1 MNKIER
7 IIIVGLI
14 LASTG
19 VAAFA
24 VLPSDAQQDMD
35 RFFKAK
41 EFVFNSEWSEA
52 RTGLESYLKDFP
64 DGRLR
69 DEAFYWLAQSLDR
82 LARKEKSRESVIH
95 LKKEAVDNLRKLIET
110 YPKSLWRDD
119 ALALRVAIS
128 STLVLLGEDS
138 YKPLVDEAIRA
149 KGTNERDIKL
159 QAFNLLAEL
168 DSATALPI
176 LRRAWTSEP
185 DAEVRFRSL
194 GWLMRFP
201 GPEASEILAKIAR
214 TDKDERIRSRAA
226 SLVELDRQRQ
236 IPVRLRYYVY
246 GSRLLDETLFSKFPE
261 KKILTFSLSRS
272 REGDAQSLLN
282 KAAGILGGKLSKPI
296 GSAKGTLR
304 PAMTVNSAITVNNA
318 LDYELWI
325 SPEALRTSTD
335 RISGEVRFTHKTS
348 GEKHTASFLVDG
360 KEDKLLAMRSGRNV
374 SLLIFQFVERTAS
387 SEEPMALE
395 FFPEEPGEELAGV
408 SNYGRL
414 KANSTIMLD
423 EGVKVQTE
431 RTYYGLNDFEK
442 NLIDLENAKAE
453 IPLLSP
459 GEKESRVNEALK
471 IPSKARGIQ
480 ASFGEPWVL
489 IGDLFYL
496 RDRKKLIG
504 FRSKLI
510 NPSREVVAEGLI
522 ELEAG
527 APAGFKVLNGRAVEK
542 NRVVTT
548 APEERRTRPIY
559 PSIWPGHLGWDVYTT
574 LGRNSTDSKT
584 GTDKHDFG
592 LARAIRSYG
601 GRDWVLI
608 GQIITLRG
616 ERKFI
621 ARQAALILSDGT
633 IVHGDEIHVSADN
646 PENYTLVKK
655 TP

>member
-1 MNKIER
+1 
-7 IIIVGLI
+7 
-14 LASTG
+14 
-19 VAAFA
+19 
-24 VLPSDAQQDMD
+24 
-35 RFFKAK
+35 
-41 EFVFNSEWSEA
+41 
-52 RTGLESYLKDFP
+52 
-64 DGRLR
+64 
-69 DEAFYWLAQSLDR
+69 
-82 LARKEKSRESVIH
+82 
-95 LKKEAVDNLRKLIET
+95 
-110 YPKSLWRDD
+110 
-119 ALALRVAIS
+119 
-128 STLVLLGEDS
+128 
-138 YKPLVDEAIRA
+138 
-149 KGTNERDIKL
+149 
-159 QAFNLLAEL
+159 
-168 DSATALPI
+168 
-176 LRRAWTSEP
+176 
-185 DAEVRFRSL
+185 
-194 GWLMRFP
+194 MRFQ
-201 GPEASEILAKIAR
+201 GPEAFKILAEIAH
-214 TDKDERIRSRAA
+214 TDKDERVRSRAA
-226 SLVELDRQRQ
+226 SLAELERQRQ
-236 IPVRLRYYVY
+236 IPVRLRYYIY

-282 KAAGILGGKLSKPI
+282 KAAGIFGEKLSKPI

-304 PAMTVNSAITVNNA
+304 PAMTVSSAITVNNA

-360 KEDKLLAMRSGRNV
+360 KEDKLLAMRSGGNV

-408 SNYGRL
+408 SSYGRL
-414 KANSTIMLD
+414 KAYSTITLD

-431 RTYYGLNDFEK
+431 RTYYGLHDFEK

-459 GEKESRVNEALK
+459 GEKDSRVKEALK
-471 IPSKARGIQ
+471 ISREAAREVQ

-489 IGDLFYL
+489 IGDLFYI
-496 RDRKKLIG
+496 RDQKKLIG
-504 FRSKLI
+504 FGSKLI
-510 NPSREVVAEGLI
+510 NSSREVVAEGLI
-522 ELEAG
+522 EVEAG
-527 APAGFKVLNGRAVEK
+527 APGGFKVLNGRTVEK
-542 NRVVTT
+542 NREVIT

-559 PSIWPGHLGWDVYTT
+559 PSLWSGHLGWKVYTT
-574 LGRNSTDSKT
+574 LGRYSTDSET

-621 ARQAALILSDGT
+621 ARQAALIVSDGT